1 MKKPDLLDGRLKF
14 RHLLLADA
22 ITRLG
27 TLSAAAEELSIT
39 QPAATRTLRELEVL
53 LGVSLFDRT
62 SRGLTPTPVSA
73 AFTTHARG
81 VVSQVR
87 QAERHVAELLDAD
100 RGSVVVGVHLTG
112 SNALVPRAVA
122 TLKARHPLLTVELYE
137 ALPQRLLSELESGR
151 LDLVVGRL
159 TRPTDENFIRR
170 RLHDE
175 AVSLVVRAGHP
186 LAQRKDFPVA
196 ELSNYP
202 WIMPSAEARLRGEL
216 ELFFGEQGIDL
227 PSNRVETTSFLAV
240 RHLVL
245 TTDSIAALSTSILR
259 ELDGAVSLGPSLDL
273 VSHSVGITL
282 AASRSLTPAAAKMIE
297 ILQELVDQKGAI
309 PRPV

>member
-1 MKKPDLLDGRLKF
+1 M
-14 RHLLLADA
+14 LADA

-27 TLSAAAEELSIT
+27 TLSAAAEELNIT

-53 LGVSLFDRT
+53 LGVTLFDRT
-62 SRGLTPTPVSA
+62 SRGLSPTPLSA
-73 AFTTHARG
+73 AFTGHARA
-81 VVSQVR
+81 VVAQVR

-122 TLKARHPLLTVELYE
+122 TLKARHPLLVVELFE

-151 LDLVVGRL
+151 LDLIVGRL
-159 TRPTDENFIRR
+159 TRPTDEHFVRR

-175 AVSLVVRAGHP
+175 AVSLVVRAEHP
-186 LAQRKDFPVA
+186 LAQRQEFDVA

-202 WIMPSAEARLRGEL
+202 WIMPSSEARLRGEL
-216 ELFFGEQGIDL
+216 EQFFGEQGIDL
-227 PSNRVETTSFLAV
+227 PSNRVETTAFLAV

-259 ELDGAVSLGPSLDL
+259 ELPGAVSLGPQLDL
-273 VSHSVGITL
+273 ASHSVGITL
-282 AASRSLTPAAAKMIE
+282 AASRPLTPAAKKMID
-297 ILQELVDQKGAI
+297 ILQELVHGQ
-309 PRPV
+309 